1 MSLIAPWFLLG
12 LAALFVP
19 IVLHRFSHSE
29 PDEHSFPSTR
39 FLDATRPPVSRK
51 RRLRY
56 RTLFSLRT
64 LFLLLLCLLFAG
76 PYLLRELGA
85 NDAKALQVVALDQSL
100 SMQAGDRWSKA
111 ISQASEL
118 LENLPGSDQVQ
129 LLGFSHA
136 VSRYTTENVPAQDAI
151 AMMNSLQAG
160 QSAADYG
167 QVMQQIDRLARES
180 ALPVN
185 VAVITDTQR
194 NSLPSQLNALF
205 APGIA
210 SLKVIDVSEDDTVN
224 YSIRAL
230 AQVIDSVFV
239 ELDLTVSASV
249 SGSISASSSGSS
261 SSSASGSSSGLG
273 SVSRT
278 LVISH
283 KGEELERRLVDMEP
297 GKSVSLKIANLS
309 LPERLPAV
317 FTVELEEQDALE
329 LDNTVDVVV
338 QRNTSLEVGMIATG
352 ADARAADVFVSTAIE
367 TDRLARINRS
377 SSVAQLPGD
386 VRYLIGFHDLAAG
399 DIPID
404 LQNVVDRGVSTL
416 VIHSGEPDASDEI
429 ATAQGVRVVDE
440 AHPLGL
446 SDIDWSGVRIFGVS
460 PMSIKDDENVLL
472 ATQNNEPL
480 LVERRIGNG
489 IMLLLNDN
497 LTANASN
504 FPLQPAFVV
513 LMQALVRYFDASTS
527 IPGEVDVGSRLF
539 MPPNVQVQNS
549 AGQNLVDI
557 ASATTGQ
564 EITFDETGV
573 YTLFDLQGERLLNV
587 SFDPAESDLSR
598 MATPE
603 VSAWEQR
610 HVLTEQTDASA
621 VSDSEGS
628 VTAAASVNDS
638 LPISR
643 YLLPLLVLALI
654 LESLLANRRLH
665 VKRDGS

>member
-1 MSLIAPWFLLG
+1 MSLLAPWFLLG

-29 PDEHSFPSTR
+29 PEEHSFPSTR

-56 RTLFSLRT
+56 RTLFSLRS

-85 NDAKALQVVALDQSL
+85 SDAKALQVVALDQSL
-100 SMQAGDRWSKA
+100 SMQTGDRWSKA
-111 ISQASEL
+111 ISQASDL
-118 LENLPGSDQVQ
+118 LEDLPESDRVQ
-129 LLGFSHA
+129 LLGFSHS
-136 VSRYTTENVPAQDAI
+136 VSRYTSENVPAQDAI
-151 AMMNSLQAG
+151 DLMNSMQAG

-180 ALPVN
+180 SLPVN

-194 NSLPSQLNALF
+194 NSLPTQLNALF

-210 SLKVIDVSEDDTVN
+210 SLKVIDVSEDAAVN

-249 SGSISASSSGSS
+249 SQNTSA
-261 SSSASGSSSGLG
+261 SASGNASGNASDSTSELG

-283 KGEELERRLVDMEP
+283 DGEELERRLVEIEP

-329 LDNTVDVVV
+329 LDNSIDVVV
-338 QRNTSLEVGMIATG
+338 QRNSSLVVGMIATG

-399 DIPID
+399 DVPID

-416 VIHSGEPDASDEI
+416 VIHSGELDASDEI

-446 SDIDWSGVRIFGVS
+446 GDIDWSGVRIFGVS
-460 PMSIKDDENVLL
+460 PMSIREDENVLL

-480 LVERRIGNG
+480 LVERQIGNG

-539 MPPNVQVQNS
+539 IPPNVQVQNS

-564 EITFDETGV
+564 EITFDEKGV

-598 MATPE
+598 MATAE
-603 VSAWEQR
+603 VNAWEQR
-610 HVLTEQTDASA
+610 HVLTEQTDAST
-621 VSDSEGS
+621 VEIPER
-628 VTAAASVNDS
+628 VLTAAASVNDS

>member
-12 LAALFVP
+12 LAAVFVP

-29 PDEHSFPSTR
+29 PDEFSFPSIR
-39 FLDATRPPVSRK
+39 FLEATRPPVSRK
-51 RRLRY
+51 RKLRY

-76 PYLLRELGA
+76 PYLLREINA
-85 NDAKALQVVALDQSL
+85 NNAKALQVVALDQSL
-100 SMQAGDRWSKA
+100 SMQAGDRWPMA
-111 ISQASEL
+111 IERATEL
-118 LENLPGSDQVQ
+118 LEAMAESDRVQ

-136 VSRYTTENVPAQDAI
+136 VSRYTTEEVPAEEAI
-151 AMMNSLQAG
+151 AMINSMQAG

-180 ALPVN
+180 SLPVN
-185 VAVITDTQR
+185 VALITDGQR
-194 NSLPSQLNALF
+194 NNLPSQLNALY

-210 SLKVIDVSEDDTVN
+210 SLNVIDVSEDDTVN
-224 YSIRAL
+224 YSLRAQ
-230 AQVIDSVFV
+230 AQVIDAVFV
-239 ELDLTVSASV
+239 ELDLTVSAS
-249 SGSISASSSGSS
+249 
-261 SSSASGSSSGLG
+261 ASGPTNADSTT
-273 SVSRT
+273 SRT
-278 LVISH
+278 LVVSH
-283 KGEELERRLVDMEP
+283 QGEELERQLVDIEP

-317 FTVELEEQDALE
+317 FTIELTEQDALE
-329 LDNTVDVVV
+329 TDNAVNVVV
-338 QRNTSLEVGMIATG
+338 QRDTSLEVAMIANG

-377 SSVAQLPGD
+377 SSVAQLPTD
-386 VRYLIGFHDLAAG
+386 VRYLIAFHDLTTG
-399 DIPID
+399 DVPID

-416 VIHSGEPDASDEI
+416 LIHSGEPDGSDAA
-429 ATAQGVRVVDE
+429 ATPQSVRVVDE
-440 AHPLGL
+440 AHPLSLG
-446 SDIDWSGVRIFGVS
+446 DIDWTGVRIFGVS
-460 PMSIKDDENVLL
+460 PMSVTENEQVLL

-504 FPLQPAFVV
+504 LPLQPAFVV
-513 LMQALVRYFDASTS
+513 LMQGLVRYFDASTS
-527 IPGEVDVGSRLF
+527 IPGEIDVGSRLF
-539 MPPNVQVQNS
+539 VPPNVQVQDS
-549 AGQNLVDI
+549 GGRNLVDI

-564 EITFDETGV
+564 EITFDESGV

-598 MATPE
+598 MAAAD

-610 HVLTEQTDASA
+610 HLLTEQSDANA
-621 VSDSEGS
+621 VSASERGGTT
-628 VTAAASVNDS
+628 VASVNDS
-638 LPISR
+638 LPMSR

>member
-1 MSLIAPWFLLG
+1 MSLLAPWFLLG

-29 PDEHSFPSTR
+29 PEEHSFPSTR

-56 RTLFSLRT
+56 RTLFSLRS

-85 NDAKALQVVALDQSL
+85 SDAKALQIVALDQSL
-100 SMQAGDRWSKA
+100 SMQTGDRWSKA
-111 ISQASEL
+111 ISQASDL
-118 LENLPGSDQVQ
+118 LEDLPVSDRVQ
-129 LLGFSHA
+129 LLGFSHS
-136 VSRYTTENVPAQDAI
+136 VSRYTAENVPAQDAI
-151 AMMNSLQAG
+151 DLMNSMQAG

-180 ALPVN
+180 SLPVN

-194 NSLPSQLNALF
+194 NSLPIQLNALF

-210 SLKVIDVSEDDTVN
+210 SLKVIDVSEDDAVN

-249 SGSISASSSGSS
+249 SQNTSA
-261 SSSASGSSSGLG
+261 SASGNASGNASDSTSELG

-283 KGEELERRLVDMEP
+283 DGEELERRLVDIEL

-329 LDNTVDVVV
+329 LDNAIDVVV
-338 QRNTSLEVGMIATG
+338 QRNSSLEVGMIATG

-399 DIPID
+399 DVPID

-446 SDIDWSGVRIFGVS
+446 GDIDWSGVRIFGVS
-460 PMSIKDDENVLL
+460 PMSIREDENVLL

-480 LVERRIGNG
+480 LVERQIGNG

-527 IPGEVDVGSRLF
+527 IPGEVAVGSRLF

-549 AGQNLVDI
+549 SGQNLVDI

-564 EITFDETGV
+564 EITFDEKGV

-598 MATPE
+598 MAITE
-603 VSAWEQR
+603 VNAWEQR
-610 HVLTEQTDASA
+610 HVLTEQTDASTVEA
-621 VSDSEGS
+621 PERAL
-628 VTAAASVNDS
+628 TAAASVNDS

>member
-1 MSLIAPWFLLG
+1 MSLLAPWFLLG

-29 PDEHSFPSTR
+29 PDEYSFPSTR

-51 RRLRY
+51 RKLRY
-56 RTLFSLRT
+56 RTLFSLRS

-118 LENLPGSDQVQ
+118 LESLPGSDQVQ
-129 LLGFSHA
+129 LLGFSHT

-151 AMMNSLQAG
+151 ALMNSMQAG
-160 QSAADYG
+160 QSTADYG

-180 ALPVN
+180 SLPVN

-210 SLKVIDVSEDDTVN
+210 SLKVIDVSENDTVN

-230 AQVIDSVFV
+230 AQVINSVFV
-239 ELDLTVSASV
+239 ELDLTVSAS
-249 SGSISASSSGSS
+249 ISGSS
-261 SSSASGSSSGLG
+261 SSSASSSTGGLG

-329 LDNTVDVVV
+329 LDNSVDVVV

-352 ADARAADVFVSTAIE
+352 ADARAADVFLSTAIE

-377 SSVAQLPGD
+377 SSVAQLPSD

-446 SDIDWSGVRIFGVS
+446 GDIDWSGVRIFGLS
-460 PMSIKDDENVLL
+460 PMSIKEDENVLL

-513 LMQALVRYFDASTS
+513 LMQSLVRYFDASTS

-564 EITFDETGV
+564 EITFDENGV

-598 MATPE
+598 MATTE
-603 VSAWEQR
+603 VDAWEQR

-621 VSDSEGS
+621 VGDTEKA

>member
-1 MSLIAPWFLLG
+1 MSLLAPWFLLG

-29 PDEHSFPSTR
+29 PEEHSFPSTR

-56 RTLFSLRT
+56 RTLFSLRS

-85 NDAKALQVVALDQSL
+85 SDAKALQIVALDQSL
-100 SMQAGDRWSKA
+100 SMQTGDRWSKA
-111 ISQASEL
+111 ISQASDL
-118 LENLPGSDQVQ
+118 LEDLPVSDRVQ
-129 LLGFSHA
+129 LLGFSHS

-151 AMMNSLQAG
+151 DLMNSMQAG

-180 ALPVN
+180 SLPVN

-194 NSLPSQLNALF
+194 NSLPIQLNALF

-210 SLKVIDVSEDDTVN
+210 SLKVIDVSEDDAVN

-249 SGSISASSSGSS
+249 SRNTSA
-261 SSSASGSSSGLG
+261 SASGNASGNASDSTSELG

-283 KGEELERRLVDMEP
+283 DGEELERRLVDIEP

-329 LDNTVDVVV
+329 LDNSIDVVV
-338 QRNTSLEVGMIATG
+338 QRNSSLEVGMIATG

-399 DIPID
+399 DVPID

-416 VIHSGEPDASDEI
+416 VIHSGEPDASNEI

-446 SDIDWSGVRIFGVS
+446 GDIDWSGVRIFGVS
-460 PMSIKDDENVLL
+460 PMSIREDENVLL

-480 LVERRIGNG
+480 LVERQIGNG

-527 IPGEVDVGSRLF
+527 IPGEIDVGSRLF

-564 EITFDETGV
+564 EITFDEKGV

-598 MATPE
+598 MAITE
-603 VSAWEQR
+603 VNAWEQR
-610 HVLTEQTDASA
+610 HVLTEQTDASTVEA
-621 VSDSEGS
+621 PERAL
-628 VTAAASVNDS
+628 TAAASVNDS

>member
-1 MSLIAPWFLLG
+1 MSLLAPWFLLG

-29 PDEHSFPSTR
+29 PEEHSFPSTR

-56 RTLFSLRT
+56 RTLFSLRS

-85 NDAKALQVVALDQSL
+85 SDAKALQVVALDQSL
-100 SMQAGDRWSKA
+100 SMQTGDRWSKA
-111 ISQASEL
+111 ISQASDL
-118 LENLPGSDQVQ
+118 LEDLPVSDRVQ
-129 LLGFSHA
+129 LLGFSHS

-151 AMMNSLQAG
+151 DLMNSMQAG

-180 ALPVN
+180 SLPVN

-194 NSLPSQLNALF
+194 NSLPTQLNALF

-210 SLKVIDVSEDDTVN
+210 SLKVIDVSEDAAVN

-249 SGSISASSSGSS
+249 SQNTSA
-261 SSSASGSSSGLG
+261 SASGNASGNASDSTSELG

-283 KGEELERRLVDMEP
+283 DGEELERRLVDIEP

-329 LDNTVDVVV
+329 LDNSIDVVV
-338 QRNTSLEVGMIATG
+338 QRNSSLEVGMIATG

-399 DIPID
+399 DVPID

-416 VIHSGEPDASDEI
+416 VIHSGEPDASNEI

-446 SDIDWSGVRIFGVS
+446 GDIDWSGVRIFGVS
-460 PMSIKDDENVLL
+460 PMSIREDENVLL

-480 LVERRIGNG
+480 LVERQIGNG

-527 IPGEVDVGSRLF
+527 IPGEIDVGSRLF

-564 EITFDETGV
+564 EITFDEKGV

-598 MATPE
+598 MAITE
-603 VSAWEQR
+603 VNAWEQR
-610 HVLTEQTDASA
+610 HVLTEQTDASTVEA
-621 VSDSEGS
+621 PERAL
-628 VTAAASVNDS
+628 TAAASVNDS

>member
-1 MSLIAPWFLLG
+1 MSLLAPWFLLG

-29 PDEHSFPSTR
+29 PEEHSFPSTR

-56 RTLFSLRT
+56 RTLFSLRS

-85 NDAKALQVVALDQSL
+85 SDAKALQIVALDQSL
-100 SMQAGDRWSKA
+100 SMQTGDRWSKA
-111 ISQASEL
+111 ISQASDL
-118 LENLPGSDQVQ
+118 LEDLPVSDRVQ
-129 LLGFSHA
+129 LLGFSHS

-151 AMMNSLQAG
+151 DLMNSMQAG

-180 ALPVN
+180 SLPVN

-194 NSLPSQLNALF
+194 NSLPTQLNALF

-210 SLKVIDVSEDDTVN
+210 SLKVIDVSEDDAVN

-249 SGSISASSSGSS
+249 SQNTSA
-261 SSSASGSSSGLG
+261 SASGNASDPTSEIS

-283 KGEELERRLVDMEP
+283 DGEELERRLVDIEP

-329 LDNTVDVVV
+329 LDNSIDVVV
-338 QRNTSLEVGMIATG
+338 QRNSSLEVGMIATG

-399 DIPID
+399 DVPID

-416 VIHSGEPDASDEI
+416 VIHSGEPDASNEI

-446 SDIDWSGVRIFGVS
+446 GDIDWSGVRIFGVS
-460 PMSIKDDENVLL
+460 PMSIREDENVLL

-480 LVERRIGNG
+480 LVERQIGNG

-527 IPGEVDVGSRLF
+527 IPGEIDVGSRLF

-564 EITFDETGV
+564 EITFDEKGV

-598 MATPE
+598 MAITE
-603 VSAWEQR
+603 VNAWEQR
-610 HVLTEQTDASA
+610 HVLTEQTDASTVEA
-621 VSDSEGS
+621 PERAL
-628 VTAAASVNDS
+628 TAAASVNDS

>member
-29 PDEHSFPSTR
+29 PDESSFPSTR
-39 FLDATRPPVSRK
+39 FLEATRPPVSQK

-76 PYLLRELGA
+76 PYLLREFGA
-85 NDAKALQVVALDQSL
+85 NNAKAMQLIALDQSL
-100 SMQAGDRWSKA
+100 SMQAGDRWSTA
-111 ISQASEL
+111 VSQATEL
-118 LENLPGSDQVQ
+118 LEELPDSDQVQ
-129 LLGFSHA
+129 LLGFSHT
-136 VSRYTTENVPAQDAI
+136 VSRYTTEAVPTQEAI
-151 AMMNSLQAG
+151 AILKTMTPG

-167 QVMQQIDRLARES
+167 QLMQQIDRLARDS
-180 ALPVN
+180 SLPVN
-185 VAVITDTQR
+185 VAVITDAQR
-194 NSLPSQLNALF
+194 NNLPSQLNALF

-210 SLKVIDVSEDDTVN
+210 SLNVIDVSDSDSLN
-224 YSIRAL
+224 YSLRAQ
-230 AQVIDSVFV
+230 AQVIDAVFV

-249 SGSISASSSGSS
+249 TDPSSPVTSTR
-261 SSSASGSSSGLG
+261 
-273 SVSRT
+273 RT

-283 KGEELERRLVDMEP
+283 QGEELERRLLDIEA
-297 GKSVSLKIANLS
+297 GSSESLKIANLS

-329 LDNTVDVVV
+329 MDNSVSVVI
-338 QRNTSLEVGMIATG
+338 QQNASLEVAMIATG
-352 ADARAADVFVSTAIE
+352 ADARAADVFVTTAIE
-367 TDRLARINRS
+367 TDSLARINRS
-377 SSVAQLPGD
+377 SSVAQLPTD
-386 VRYLIGFHDLAAG
+386 VRYLVGFHDLAAA

-416 VIHSGEPDASDEI
+416 VIHSGEPDASDEM
-429 ATAQGVRVVDE
+429 AKSQGVRVLDE

-446 SDIDWSGVRIFGVS
+446 GDIDWSGVRIFGVS
-460 PMSIKDDENVLL
+460 PMPIKENERVLL
-472 ATQNNEPL
+472 ATENNEPL

-489 IMLLLNDN
+489 IMLLINDN

-513 LMQALVRYFDASTS
+513 LMQGIVRYFDASTA
-527 IPGEVDVGSRLF
+527 IPTELDVGSRLF
-539 MPPNVQVQNS
+539 VPPNVQVQNRD
-549 AGQNLVDI
+549 GQNLVDI
-557 ASATTGQ
+557 GSATSGQ
-564 EITFDETGV
+564 DIVLDETGV

-598 MATPE
+598 MASAE
-603 VSAWEQR
+603 VGAWEQR
-610 HVLTEQTDASA
+610 HVMNEQADDSTGGEVQKRMTADASI
-621 VSDSEGS
+621 D
-628 VTAAASVNDS
+628 DS
-638 LPISR
+638 LPMSR
-643 YLLPLLVLALI
+643 YLLPLLLLALI